1 MEKIAEKI
9 ISSRLP
15 ENEFANFHKIAEING
30 TSVYKLLRQ
39 WSRDYLSK
47 NSQQNKTLKSQKQPE
62 SIG

>member
-30 TSVYKLLRQ
+30 TSV
-39 WSRDYLSK
+39 
-47 NSQQNKTLKSQKQPE
+47 
-62 SIG
+62 